1 MVHTAESINNLNA
14 TQLRE
19 LTLSLIS
26 QIQQKE
32 SEESKFDLMLAAQQ
46 EELSAKQSEYEA
58 LKAEHSE
65 LMSTLTDNERE
76 LFYRQV

>member
-19 LTLSLIS
+19 LTLCLIS

-32 SEESKFDLMLAAQQ
+32 SEESKLDLMIAAQQ
-46 EELSAKQSEYEA
+46 EELSAKQE
-58 LKAEHSE
+58 
-65 LMSTLTDNERE
+65 
-76 LFYRQV
+76 

>member
-32 SEESKFDLMLAAQQ
+32 SKESPVDFNTKSTGCRSLLNWDISTDKIQFHINSQFY
-46 EELSAKQSEYEA
+46 SAW
-58 LKAEHSE
+58 
-65 LMSTLTDNERE
+65 
-76 LFYRQV
+76 